1 MRILSLLIFALIAA
15 CSTPDPEP
23 ETFVLSNV
31 RGYDLVD
38 GRVEMFSVMIVSDG
52 KVLAKGDSTLL
63 DQYPDAPRRDGG
75 GLTLLPGLIDAHAH
89 IMGLGSALMSVDL
102 MGVATKQEALA
113 RIKAF
118 ADANPTQEW
127 IVGRGW
133 NQTLWPE
140 NAFPTAADLDAILP
154 TRPIALERVDGH
166 ATWVNS
172 RALELASVTKD
183 TPNPD
188 GGVILRDASGAASG
202 VLIDRAS
209 YLVDRVI
216 PKPTPA
222 ARREALGR
230 ALSNI
235 ASNGLTGVHDAGISV
250 ADWDLYK
257 DFADNGYLSTR
268 IYAMISAAGGIFDTL
283 AANGPVIGY
292 ADHMLTMRSVKL
304 YADGALGSRGAALM
318 EDYSDDKGN
327 KGLLFYTT
335 QELIPMFEKVS
346 GKGFQINIH
355 AIGDMANRASLDAF
369 DALASKGADAGLRH
383 RIEHAQVV
391 APTDIPRFKSLNLI
405 ASMQPTHAT
414 SDKNMAVARVGIHR
428 IRGAY
433 AWRTYLE
440 QGTIIA
446 SGSDFPVEAVNPF
459 FGLYSAVTR
468 MDFDGNPPGGWYPEH
483 LMSRAEALKSFT
495 LDAAYAGHM
504 EDVTGS
510 LSVGKYADFILID
523 RDYFEVPASEIHQ
536 IKVMQTW
543 VGGKQVYQRTDE

>member
-1 MRILSLLIFALIAA
+1 MRLFLALFIGFLSA
-15 CSTPDPEP
+15 CGGPTND
-23 ETFVLSNV
+23 NQIIHNIN
-31 RGYDLVD
+31 GYDLN
-38 GRVEMFSVMIVSDG
+38 GNQVERFSVLVIQNG
-52 KVLAKGDSTLL
+52 KVLAKGDDSLL
-63 DQYPDAPRRDGG
+63 ETYDFPRRDGG

-89 IMGLGSALMSVDL
+89 IMGLGNALMSVDL
-102 MGVATKQEALA
+102 MGASTKEEALS

-118 ADANPTQEW
+118 ADANPNQEW

-154 TRPIALERVDGH
+154 ERPVALERVDGH

-172 RALELASVTKD
+172 RALELASITND
-183 TPNPD
+183 TQNPD

-216 PKPTPA
+216 PAPSTA

-230 ALSNI
+230 ALASI
-235 ASNGLTGVHDAGISV
+235 ASHGLTGVHDAGVGV
-250 ADWDLYK
+250 ADWALYK

-268 IYAMISAAGGIFDTL
+268 IYAMISGSGSIFDTL
-283 AANGPVIGY
+283 AADGPVIGH
-292 ADHMLTMRSVKL
+292 ANHMLTMRSVKL
-304 YADGALGSRGAALM
+304 YGDGALGSRGAALI
-318 EDYSDDKGN
+318 EDYSDEPGN
-327 KGLLFYTT
+327 RGLLFYTT
-335 QELIPMFEKVS
+335 QQLLPMFEKVS

-355 AIGDMANRASLDAF
+355 AIGDMANRAALDAF
-369 DALASKGADAGLRH
+369 DSLSSQGGTAGMRH

-391 APTDIPRFKSLNLI
+391 ALTDIPRFKSLDII

-414 SDKNMAVARVGIHR
+414 SDMNMAEARVGIHR

-433 AWRTYLE
+433 AWRTYMN

-504 EDVTGS
+504 DDVTGS
-510 LSVGKYADFILID
+510 LDVGKYADFILID
-523 RDYFEVPASEIHQ
+523 RDYFEVPAQEIHQ
-536 IKVMQTW
+536 IQVEQTW
-543 VGGKQVYQRTDE
+543 VGGKQMFQRTEK

>member
-1 MRILSLLIFALIAA
+1 MNGPKKNRLH
-15 CSTPDPEP
+15 DYE
-23 ETFVLSNV
+23 V
-31 RGYDLVD
+31 GW
-38 GRVEMFSVMIVSDG
+38 
-52 KVLAKGDSTLL
+52 
-63 DQYPDAPRRDGG
+63 
-75 GLTLLPGLIDAHAH
+75 LTLL
-89 IMGLGSALMSVDL
+89 VE

-140 NAFPTAADLDAILP
+140 NAFPTAADIDAILP

-222 ARREALGR
+222 ARREALGK
-230 ALSNI
+230 ALANI

-495 LDAAYAGHM
+495 LDAAYSGHM

-523 RDYFEVPASEIHQ
+523 RDYFEVPVTEIHQ

>member
-1 MRILSLLIFALIAA
+1 MRHFLLLFLVVLAACGTSKSDQNLLIH
-15 CSTPDPEP
+15 
-23 ETFVLSNV
+23 NV
-31 RGYDLVD
+31 NGYDLNE
-38 GRVEMFSVMIVSDG
+38 GRVERFTVLVVQNG
-52 KVLAKGDSTLL
+52 KILTKGDSTLL
-63 DQYPDAPRRDGG
+63 AMYDFPRRDGG

-102 MGVATKQEALA
+102 MGAATKQEALA

-154 TRPIALERVDGH
+154 SRPVALERVDGH

-172 RALELASVTKD
+172 HALELASITKD

-230 ALSNI
+230 ALANI

-268 IYAMISAAGGIFDTL
+268 IYAMISAAGSTFDTL

-369 DALASKGADAGLRH
+369 DALASKGADSGLRH

>member
-1 MRILSLLIFALIAA
+1 MRILSLLFFALMAA
-15 CSTPDPEP
+15 CSSPEP
-23 ETFVLSNV
+23 EPEIFLLSNI

-38 GRVEMFSVMIVSDG
+38 DRVETFSVLVVSDG

-102 MGVATKQEALA
+102 MGVTSKQEALA
-113 RIKAF
+113 RVKAF

-127 IVGRGW
+127 IIGRGW
-133 NQTLWPE
+133 NQTLWTE

-154 TRPIALERVDGH
+154 TRPVALERVDGH

-172 RALELASVTKD
+172 QALQRASITKD

-222 ARREALGR
+222 TRREALGK
-230 ALSNI
+230 ALANI
-235 ASNGLTGVHDAGISV
+235 ASHGLTGVHDAGVGV

-268 IYAMISAAGGIFDTL
+268 IYAMISGAGGIFDTL

-304 YADGALGSRGAALM
+304 YGDGALGSRGAALI
-318 EDYSDDKGN
+318 EDYSDEPGN
-327 KGLLFYTT
+327 RGLLFYTT
-335 QELIPMFEKVS
+335 QQLLPMFEKVS

-369 DALASKGADAGLRH
+369 EQLKAKGADAGLRH

-391 APTDIPRFKSLNLI
+391 ALTDIPRFKSLDLI

-414 SDKNMAVARVGIHR
+414 SDMNMAEARVGIHR

-446 SGSDFPVEAVNPF
+446 SGSDFPVEQVNPF
-459 FGLYSAVTR
+459 FGLYSAVSR
-468 MDFDGNPPGGWYPEH
+468 MDFDGKPAGGWYPEH

-495 LDAAYAGHM
+495 VDAAYAAHM
-504 EDVTGS
+504 EEVTGS
-510 LSVGKYADFILID
+510 LAPGKFADFILID
-523 RDYFEVPASEIHQ
+523 RDYFEVPVSEIHQ
-536 IKVMQTW
+536 IQVIQTW

>member
-1 MRILSLLIFALIAA
+1 MRHFLVLFIGFLCACSSPKNDNLLIH
-15 CSTPDPEP
+15 
-23 ETFVLSNV
+23 NV
-31 RGYDLVD
+31 NGYDLN
-38 GRVEMFSVMIVSDG
+38 GNQVERFSVLVIQNG
-52 KVLAKGDSTLL
+52 KILAKGDDSLL
-63 DQYPDAPRRDGG
+63 DQYDFPKRDGR

-102 MGVATKQEALA
+102 MGASTKQEALA

-118 ADANPTQEW
+118 ANANPNQEW

-154 TRPIALERVDGH
+154 ERPIALERVDGH

-172 RALELASVTKD
+172 RALELASVTND
-183 TPNPD
+183 TQNPD

-209 YLVDRVI
+209 TLVERVI
-216 PKPTPA
+216 PAPSTA

-230 ALSNI
+230 ALASI
-235 ASNGLTGVHDAGISV
+235 ASHGLTGVHDAGIGV
-250 ADWDLYK
+250 ADWALYK

-268 IYAMISAAGGIFDTL
+268 IYAMISAAGSTFDTL

-292 ADHMLTMRSVKL
+292 AEHRLTMRSVKL
-304 YADGALGSRGAALM
+304 YADGALGSRGAALI

-335 QELIPMFEKVS
+335 QQLIPMFEKVS
-346 GKGFQINIH
+346 GNGFQINIH
-355 AIGDMANRASLDAF
+355 AIGDMANRAALDAF
-369 DALASKGADAGLRH
+369 DSLSSQGGKAGLRH

-391 APTDIPRFKSLNLI
+391 ALTDIPRFKSLDLI

-414 SDKNMAVARVGIHR
+414 SDMNMAEARVGIHR

-433 AWRTYLE
+433 AWRTFMD

-495 LDAAYAGHM
+495 LDAAYSGHM

-510 LSVGKYADFILID
+510 LEVGKYADFILID
-523 RDYFEVPASEIHQ
+523 RDYFEVPAQEIHQ
-536 IKVMQTW
+536 IQVMQTW
-543 VGGKQVYQRTDE
+543 VGGKQMYQRTEQ

>member
-1 MRILSLLIFALIAA
+1 MRLFLVLFIGFLCACAGPAHDNLIIH
-15 CSTPDPEP
+15 
-23 ETFVLSNV
+23 NV
-31 RGYDLVD
+31 NGYDLN
-38 GRVEMFSVMIVSDG
+38 GNQVERFSVLVIQNG
-52 KVLAKGDSTLL
+52 RVLAKGDESLL
-63 DQYPDAPRRDGG
+63 DDYDFPRRDGG
-75 GLTLLPGLIDAHAH
+75 GLTLLPGLIDSHAH

-102 MGVATKQEALA
+102 MGATTKQEALA

-118 ADANPTQEW
+118 ADANPNQEW

-154 TRPIALERVDGH
+154 ERPVALERVDGH

-172 RALELASVTKD
+172 RALERASITND

-209 YLVDRVI
+209 ALVERVI
-216 PKPTPA
+216 PAPSTA
-222 ARREALGR
+222 ARREAL
-230 ALSNI
+230 AKSLASI
-235 ASNGLTGVHDAGISV
+235 ASHGLTGVHDAGVGV
-250 ADWDLYK
+250 ADWALYK

-268 IYAMISAAGGIFDTL
+268 IYAMISGSGAIFDTL

-304 YADGALGSRGAALM
+304 YGDGALGSRGAALI
-318 EDYSDDKGN
+318 EEYSDDPGN
-327 KGLLFYTT
+327 RGLLFSTT
-335 QELIPMFEKVS
+335 QQLIPMFEKIS
-346 GKGFQINIH
+346 DKGFQINIH
-355 AIGDMANRASLDAF
+355 AIGDMANRAALDAF
-369 DALASKGADAGLRH
+369 DSLASQGGKAGMRH

-391 APTDIPRFKSLNLI
+391 ALTDIPRFKSLDLI

-414 SDKNMAVARVGIHR
+414 SDMNMAEARVGIHR

-433 AWRTYLE
+433 AWRTYMN

-495 LDAAYAGHM
+495 LDAAYAAHM

-510 LSVGKYADFILID
+510 LAVGKYADFILID
-523 RDYFEVPASEIHQ
+523 RDYFEVPSQEIHQ
-536 IKVMQTW
+536 IQVIHTW
-543 VGGKQVYQRTDE
+543 VGGKQMFQRSGE